1 MFSPS
6 TAEIEKQISNYSLH
20 FSPVK
25 DQQVEWEFQ
34 APPFVAA
41 LLELIEQRRC
51 IPSQAE
57 FCDYYVHKNRGILQ
71 SEFSE
76 KWPDVVTRAEKER
89 ALIAR
94 LERAYPSFVRDV
106 YMLALLRENG
116 VDAGYD
122 QAHDV
127 QDGVDLVIRAA
138 GTKLSVHV
146 FLDTARAR
154 HGRTIKEQR
163 HAYAGHH
170 LDLVV
175 RPDQCKHAG
184 DFWLPSKIHVDEIK
198 RQLDELASR
207 C

>member
-1 MFSPS
+1 MYIPS
-6 TAEIEKQISNYSLH
+6 TAEIEKQVASYRLH

-25 DQQVEWEFQ
+25 DHQVEWEFQ

-41 LLELIEQRRC
+41 FLELVEQRRC
-51 IPSQAE
+51 VPSQPE
-57 FCDYYVHKNRGILQ
+57 FCNYYISRNRGILQ
-71 SEFSE
+71 SELAE
-76 KWPDVVTRAEKER
+76 KWPSASTRAEKER

-106 YMLALLRENG
+106 YLLALLRENSI
-116 VDAGYD
+116 DAGYD

-146 FLDTARAR
+146 FLDTERAR
-154 HGRTIKEQR
+154 RGRTIKEQR

-170 LDLVV
+170 VDLIV
-175 RPDQCKHAG
+175 RPHECKHAG

-207 C
+207 Y

>member
-1 MFSPS
+1 MYRPS
-6 TAEIEKQISNYSLH
+6 TAEIEKQISKDRLH

-41 LLELIEQRRC
+41 FLGLLDQKRR
-51 IPSQAE
+51 IPSQSE
-57 FCDYYVHKNRGILQ
+57 YCDYYVRTNRGILQ
-71 SEFSE
+71 SEFAE
-76 KWPDVVTRAEKER
+76 KWPSAATRAEKEL

-106 YMLALLRENG
+106 YLLALLRENNI
-116 VDAGYD
+116 DAAYD

-138 GTKLSVHV
+138 GVRLSIHI
-146 FLDTARAR
+146 FLDTERAR
-154 HGRTIKEQR
+154 RGRTVKEQR
-163 HAYAGHH
+163 HSYAGHH
-170 LDLVV
+170 LDVVV
-175 RPDQCKHAG
+175 RPHECKHVG
-184 DFWLPSKIHVDEIK
+184 EFWLPSKIHVDQIK
-198 RQLDELASR
+198 QHLDELATR